1 MEGLIKLVA
10 ERTGL
15 SEDIAQVAVDTVI
28 EHLKGQLPAP
38 LASQVDN
45 LLSGSGGAVGLGDL
59 LKGLGNMGGSDG
71 AIGLDD
77 LVKGLG
83 SLSSAG
89 GQDDSGDEVG
99 LDDLV
104 EGLGGLFSS

>member
-15 SEDIAQVAVDTVI
+15 SEDVAQVAVDTVI

-38 LASQVDN
+38 LASQIDN
-45 LLSGSGGAVGLGDL
+45 LLSGSGGGFGLEDL
-59 LKGLGNMGGSDG
+59 LKGLGAAGDSGSG
-71 AIGLDD
+71 LGLDD
-77 LVKGLG
+77 LLKGLG
-83 SLSSAG
+83 AVSGAS
-89 GQDDSGDEVG
+89 GQSGSDEDVG

-104 EGLGGLFSS
+104 EGLGGLFGS

>member
-15 SEDIAQVAVDTVI
+15 SEDVAQVAVDTVI

-38 LASQVDN
+38 LAAQVDN
-45 LLSGSGGAVGLGDL
+45 FLGGSGEAVNLDDLIKSLGGLGGLGD
-59 LKGLGNMGGSDG
+59 
-71 AIGLDD
+71 
-77 LVKGLG
+77 
-83 SLSSAG
+83 
-89 GQDDSGDEVG
+89 SGDAVG

-104 EGLGGLFSS
+104 QGLGKLI